1 MSETDFIG
9 KKFYDI
15 ELNKEFV
22 IEEVIITSIYN
33 EYFYLCRD
41 ASYESNNYVIRNA
54 DYIYWA
60 LNDIEMDV

>member
-1 MSETDFIG
+1 MNKADFIG

-22 IEEVIITSIYN
+22 IEDVIITSIYN

-60 LNDIEMDV
+60 LNDIEMDA

>member
-1 MSETDFIG
+1 MNKADFIG

-15 ELNKEFV
+15 ELDKEFV
-22 IEEVIITSIYN
+22 IEDVIITSIYN

-41 ASYESNNYVIRNA
+41 ASYESNNYMIRNA

>member
-1 MSETDFIG
+1 MNKADFIG

-15 ELNKEFV
+15 ELDKEFV
-22 IEEVIITSIYN
+22 IEDVIITSVYN

>member
-1 MSETDFIG
+1 MNKADFIG

-15 ELNKEFV
+15 ELDKEFV
-22 IEEVIITSIYN
+22 IEDVIITSIYN

>member
-1 MSETDFIG
+1 MSKADFIG

-22 IEEVIITSIYN
+22 IEDVIITSIYN
-33 EYFYLCRD
+33 EHFYLCRD

-54 DYIYWA
+54 DYLYWA

>member
-1 MSETDFIG
+1 MSKADFIG

-22 IEEVIITSIYN
+22 IEDVIITSIHN

-41 ASYESNNYVIRNA
+41 ASYESNNYIIRNA
-54 DYIYWA
+54 DHIYWA
-60 LNDIEMDV
+60 LSDIEMDV

>member
-1 MSETDFIG
+1 MSKADFIG

-22 IEEVIITSIYN
+22 IEDVIITSIYN

-41 ASYESNNYVIRNA
+41 ASYESNNYIIRNG

-60 LNDIEMDV
+60 LSDIEMDV

>member
-1 MSETDFIG
+1 MSKADFIG
-9 KKFYDI
+9 KKSYDI

-22 IEEVIITSIYN
+22 IEDVIITSIYN

-41 ASYESNNYVIRNA
+41 ASYESNNYIIRNA

-60 LNDIEMDV
+60 LSDIEMDV

>member
-1 MSETDFIG
+1 MSKADFIG

-22 IEEVIITSIYN
+22 IEDVIITSIYN

-41 ASYESNNYVIRNA
+41 ASYESNNYIIRNA

-60 LNDIEMDV
+60 LSDIEMDV

>member
-1 MSETDFIG
+1 MSKADFIG

-22 IEEVIITSIYN
+22 IEDVIITSIYN

-41 ASYESNNYVIRNA
+41 ASYESNSYVIRNA
-54 DYIYWA
+54 DYIYRA